1 MGNPFKS
8 EPTVVQVPSSQNVQ
22 GTGEVKPYAEVEPY
36 IKNYLPTLEE
46 VFTAAPALY
55 TARLNPGQ
63 SEATKLAL
71 QGYGDVATGLSGL
84 GTMAQQALQQRAD
97 TAFGSLTDD
106 PVYRARTQVI
116 ADQARQMTERD
127 KQTLQQ
133 QAINAGQY
141 SLGSTA
147 REDLAGL
154 QQQRREELTR
164 SGLSQALSEAERRQ
178 TAALTSLP
186 QFAGQTAQ
194 MQMLPSQI
202 QETIGKAQEAYTQAK
217 LADDARLAQQQQEAQ
232 RKQAVNYANLL
243 GSLAGLGT
251 STAYQS
257 SAQGMSGQAFAQPS
271 IATQVAQIGGLLM
284 GRR

>member
-1 MGNPFKS
+1 MGNPFES
-8 EPTVVQVPSSQNVQ
+8 EPTVVQVPSSQNVA

-36 IKNYLPTLEE
+36 LKNYLPTLEQI
-46 VFTAAPALY
+46 FTAEPTLY
-55 TARLNPGQ
+55 TGALTPGK

-116 ADQARQMTERD
+116 ADEARRMTERD

-194 MQMLPSQI
+194 MQMLPASI
-202 QETIGKAQEAYTQAK
+202 QETIGKAEEAYTQAG
-217 LADDARLAQQQQEAQ
+217 LADDARLKQQQQEAI

-257 SAQGMSGQAFAQPS
+257 AAQGMSGQAFAQPS
-271 IATQVAQIGGLLM
+271 IATQIAQLGGLL
-284 GRR
+284 R